1 MDIQMP
7 DIDGIEACRKIKKTN
22 KDVPIIAATS
32 LSYETFYNEIAKKN
46 SESDFAIYIN
56 KTVPNNILMRSI
68 TKLILDYDD
77 NFSYLGSDKDDIFK
91 ALEGKKI
98 ILADDQD
105 LNRIMTKKI
114 LEKYHVISVE
124 AKNGEEIITLY
135 KESLDNLGKSSFD
148 AIITDINMPPFDGD
162 EAVVEIRSIERKNAI
177 PFNEKIPIIALSG
190 DSSPSTI
197 YGYFKAEINDYF
209 VKGNNFENLI
219 KIFAIFFAKDVIIED
234 ANIVENSRSSS
245 KNESNSLILNYEF
258 LKNFNNEE
266 RAKIIDLF
274 IEDSSAII
282 LKIKKYFEAENSAM
296 LNSNIHSLK
305 GISAN
310 IGAKKLSDYIKAID
324 KNINSE
330 SIRVIDFL
338 YEDLVKEL
346 EKCKTEDSQRN

>member
-1 MDIQMP
+1 
-7 DIDGIEACRKIKKTN
+7 
-22 KDVPIIAATS
+22 
-32 LSYETFYNEIAKKN
+32 
-46 SESDFAIYIN
+46 
-56 KTVPNNILMRSI
+56 MRSI

-77 NFSYLGSDKDDIFK
+77 DFSYLGSDKDKIFK
-91 ALEGKKI
+91 VLEGKKI

-114 LEKYHVISVE
+114 LEKYQVISVE

-135 KESLDNLGKSSFD
+135 KESLDNHGKSSFD

-162 EAVVEIRSIERKNAI
+162 EAVLEIRSIERKNAI
-177 PFNEKIPIIALSG
+177 PFNDKIPIIALSG

-219 KIFAIFFAKDVIIED
+219 KIFANFFSKDFMAD
-234 ANIVENSRSSS
+234 DLNIVENTRISS
-245 KNESNSLILNYEF
+245 KNDSINLILNNQF
-258 LKNFNNEE
+258 IKNFNKEE
-266 RAKIIDLF
+266 RIKIIDLY
-274 IEDSSAII
+274 IEDSAGII
-282 LKIKKYFEAENSAM
+282 SKIKKYFGSGNSDL

-310 IGAKKLSDYIKAID
+310 IGAKKLSDYIKTID

-330 SIRVIDFL
+330 SIRVIDAL
-338 YEDLVKEL
+338 YVDLIKEL
-346 EKCKTEDSQRN
+346 EKYKTDDDHED